1 MSAYASLTAPQLLAL
16 LAKKRKEQDEL
27 FAALT
32 AAISAAPA
40 PAPAPKKARKAP
52 AKKKAAAPAP
62 AASTV
67 PPIYVGKFVDEGGD
81 DDLASYTICS
91 DLAKFDQLSAE
102 EKSQFC
108 TLTSLG
114 ISDADQATWR
124 ALHAREEEM
133 ADDDGSLTEER
144 LEERDALEEELDKMH
159 ILIVHA
165 LRRKAASA

>member
-1 MSAYASLTAPQLLAL
+1 MSAYAGLTAPQLLAL
-16 LAKKRKEQDEL
+16 LIEKRKEQDEL

-32 AAISAAPA
+32 AAISVG
-40 PAPAPKKARKAP
+40 PAPKKARKAP

-62 AASTV
+62 APSTV
-67 PPIYVGKFVDEGGD
+67 PPIYVGKFVDEDGD
-81 DDLASYTICS
+81 DDLASYSIWF

-114 ISDADQATWR
+114 VSDAEQVTWR
-124 ALHAREEEM
+124 ALHAREKEM
-133 ADDDGSLTEER
+133 ADEDRSLTEER
-144 LEERDALEEELDKMH
+144 LEERDALEEELDKAH